1 MQVAGSTI
9 CILLLR
15 YAAANGLSAACP
27 DLPHLSG
34 EVGRHSRDSA
44 TQEAHHPLNEQENL
58 VPAAGCPPDGS
69 EVEDMNVVRREGLSM
84 SPACVAS
91 AHTRLFS
98 HDEGHSASVPAA
110 AASLLHVGVPTSNV
124 PSCVGSMASKA
135 TQTSLDDSHCTADPG
150 TQGIVLAGSG
160 HAIVDNCPVHRPRPS
175 RRQTEK
181 ASSPLLSDQWSD
193 GGQRGFADVLP
204 LRQAE
209 WLCRFTRPRSHP
221 G

>member
-1 MQVAGSTI
+1 VQVAGSTI

-69 EVEDMNVVRREGLSM
+69 EVEDMSVVRREGLSM

-91 AHTRLFS
+91 AHTRLLS

-181 ASSPLLSDQWSD
+181 ASFPLLSDQWSD
-193 GGQRGFADVLP
+193 EGTAALPDVLS
-204 LRQAE
+204 LRQTE
-209 WLCRFTRPRSHP
+209 WLRRFTRFPR
-221 G
+221 

>member
-84 SPACVAS
+84 
-91 AHTRLFS
+91 
-98 HDEGHSASVPAA
+98 
-110 AASLLHVGVPTSNV
+110 
-124 PSCVGSMASKA
+124 
-135 TQTSLDDSHCTADPG
+135 
-150 TQGIVLAGSG
+150 
-160 HAIVDNCPVHRPRPS
+160 
-175 RRQTEK
+175 
-181 ASSPLLSDQWSD
+181 
-193 GGQRGFADVLP
+193 
-204 LRQAE
+204 
-209 WLCRFTRPRSHP
+209 
-221 G
+221 